1 VAFFTSTVT
10 EAFITPKAHPRWR
23 HSKLTS
29 KADGTEHEVEFTLTT
44 SSNLKR
50 EPVTGTVA
58 AGKRTHQLTVESDQ
72 PIPDGEYELHPEGTK
87 DVFNVTKSGDS
98 WSVV

>member
-1 VAFFTSTVT
+1 MAKGNL
-10 EAFITPKAHPRWR
+10 I
-23 HSKLTS
+23 S
-29 KADGTEHEVEFTLTT
+29 KADGTEYEVEFNLTT
-44 SSNLKR
+44 SANLKK

-58 AGKRTHQLTVESDQ
+58 AGKRTHHLTVDSDE

-87 DVFNVTKSGDS
+87 DVFNVTNSGDR